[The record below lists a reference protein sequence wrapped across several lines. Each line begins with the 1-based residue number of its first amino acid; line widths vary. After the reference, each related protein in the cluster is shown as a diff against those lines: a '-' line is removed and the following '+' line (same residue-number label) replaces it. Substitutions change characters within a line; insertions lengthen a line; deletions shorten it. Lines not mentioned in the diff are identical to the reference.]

1 MNEPAIHARRWV
13 PDLLGVAWVIIA
25 AGAVM
30 APALSHGW
38 SLGPFDQLSQLGL
51 TQHPQ
56 PLPHNSQVFDLIREI
71 IPWTTLSWT
80 QVHSGL
86 LPLWNPYSALGA
98 PLAFN
103 WQSATF
109 SLPALVGYLVPVR
122 LDYTVQVLATL
133 LIGGTGM
140 YALGRVMRLGVLGA
154 SMAATVFE
162 LSGSFIAVL
171 GWPIAAVLSWAG
183 WLFACTILVVRG
195 RHRRRDISLF
205 AVVLA
210 LSIYAGE
217 PDTLVVLIAT
227 LVVFFVVLVGLRIR
241 RFEGTEVFGRPLLD
255 MAIGSA
261 AGLGLAAPLVLPG
274 IQLSSG
280 SIRAAG
286 QHRAFP
292 PYDMLHAI
300 FQTFNGSSLAGSR
313 SFDGH
318 GLGWV
323 STADYVGVIAVVLAA
338 VALVTI
344 RRRPAIV
351 AFGAVVVV
359 SGCLV
364 YLTPLVSFLNQFPS
378 VAQVRWVRAI
388 QVLGFALAI
397 LAGAGLD
404 ALARSRGNR
413 WVRNCLGAGFGVA
426 ALLLLLV
433 WAFGRGHLS
442 AVDTTIRSRSFV
454 WPAAEVV
461 LGLVVFGFLVVMGRR
476 EREGTASRRVLG
488 DPSRVAAVFLLVS
501 STVFLVALGASW
513 WSSNT
518 SYLKPTPAETAL
530 QKAVGNSIVGFG
542 ISSCLLPPTL
552 GIQANVNIVYGVHE
566 LDVYDPLTP
575 KELYRAWTAASGRYP
590 LPIGADGIPAAENT
604 MFCPVVDSTATA
616 RLFGVRFVLEPHG
629 AKGPPGSVF
638 DQRVGNEEL
647 YRIPGASVA
656 TLSALG
662 VHGSLPP
669 VDAPGT
675 PVAVTYPNAA
685 SWKLVTHASRPQV
698 LRLRLTDV
706 PGWHASIDGKPLTL
720 VRFNRIML
728 QAEIPPGRHTI
739 ELHYWPETFTAGIV
753 LAGTTAVV
761 LVLALVFGGRLSRRR
776 RARAGASGAS
786 KPALP

>member
-1 MNEPAIHARRWV
+1 
-13 PDLLGVAWVIIA
+13 
-25 AGAVM
+25 M

-38 SLGPFDQLSQLGL
+38 SLGPFDQLSRFGL
-51 TQHPQ
+51 SRQAHVNPYNTQI
-56 PLPHNSQVFDLIREI
+56 SDLIREI
-71 IPWTTLSWT
+71 IPWTTLAWT
-80 QVHSGL
+80 QVHHGI

-103 WQSATF
+103 WQSGAF
-109 SLPALVGYLVPVR
+109 SLPALVGYVVPLR
-122 LDYTVQVLATL
+122 LDFTVQVLTTFLVA
-133 LIGGTGM
+133 GTGM
-140 YALGRVMRLGVLGA
+140 YVLGRVMRLGVLGA
-154 SMAATVFE
+154 AMAATVFE
-162 LSGSFIAVL
+162 LSGSFMAVL
-171 GWPIAAVLSWAG
+171 GWPIAAVMSWAG
-183 WLFACTILVVRG
+183 WLFAFSILVVRG
-195 RHRRRDISLF
+195 NHRRRNASLL

-210 LSIYAGE
+210 LSIYAGQ
-217 PDTLVVLIAT
+217 PDTLVVL
-227 LVVFFVVLVGLRIR
+227 LVSLLAFLIVVLGLRLR
-241 RFEGTEVFGRPLLD
+241 RFGSRAILRPTLD
-255 MAIGSA
+255 LAIA
-261 AGLGLAAPLVLPG
+261 AIAGLSLAAPLWLPAAA
-274 IQLSSG
+274 LSSG
-280 SIRAAG
+280 SIRGVGRHA
-286 QHRAFP
+286 AFP
-292 PYDMLHAI
+292 IDYLLNVV
-300 FQTFNGSSLAGSR
+300 FQKFNGLALNGGIYFNASNING
-313 SFDGH
+313 FNY
-318 GLGWV
+318 V
-323 STADYVGVIAVVLAA
+323 PTAVYVGVIAVVLAA

-364 YLTPLVSFLNQFPS
+364 YLTPLVSFLNQLPTLGE
-378 VAQVRWVRAI
+378 VRWVRAI

-501 STVFLVALGASW
+501 STALLAALGAPW
-513 WSSNT
+513 WPSTT
-518 SYLKPTPAETAL
+518 SYLTPTPAETAL

-542 ISSCLLPPTL
+542 VSSCWYPPTL

-575 KELYRAWTAASGRYP
+575 QALYTSWKDSTGQYP
-590 LPIGADGIPAAENT
+590 RPVGSYAYVVPLS

-685 SWKLVTHASRPQV
+685 SWKLVTHATRPQV

-786 KPALP
+786 PASPTSPISG